1 MLSRIFTLCN
11 PELRRWRIGL
21 SAVAALLAVLTGVG
35 IDAAPVWAQVA
46 DPEGSR
52 IVWACWRTGDGSSS
66 SGGSN
71 SGNWKSPGWGYGR
84 GYVIEGK
91 ELAYSA
97 VGSRGWEVE
106 NRDQS
111 LPDGEYFAYY
121 SSLREFMDYTFF
133 VHVPENAADVARSGT
148 TVSDI
153 ARNDVRR
160 RLMLRLLVPGM
171 NDDSGACGGPDGDH
185 LECDYEGA
193 LTGHWLGGASDT
205 REEFL
210 KQRLVM
216 SQRGENFYGEETL
229 VGVSASWED
238 LDSTDGGAAVDHAA
252 IVSQQLAG
260 QQDFDLTTQGYITG
274 GSERALT
281 TDEEIVQ
288 TVTVTTDTRCSGGQ
302 SCTSHTSSSS
312 GFQTRD
318 TTDVTVETVDQE
330 VLRQNRTPDGVNP
343 NRLGPGGQPV
353 AVGREGPGIYNLDER
368 AGRQEGFSDFDYSD
382 TNSDVLYVE
391 LALDP
396 TYREDFVWEAGDYFN
411 QEVTLRSFGGMP
423 WAYRGYG
430 PNLSVSPEDFY
441 PLVGGHTERGVQDT
455 LGIFPSGSYGWRV
468 PFLES
473 LNGTNDDVAHI
484 RWPVNFADLNW
495 YLYEVTTER
504 GDQSWLRMLHP
515 RAQERMVEGGYVRGG
530 PVPDGGDYPQDYPG
544 TCSYRDD
551 LEGRDVV
558 CGTTSSG
565 GNFTEEA
572 FGVNHFFLP
581 FDRASDVVA
590 GTDATPLLSSAQLR
604 RAGVATPLDAEATQ
618 RRDLTHFGFTISDQ
632 SPLPA
637 AALEEGANVGF
648 RYALPGRQR
657 SNSPGFAA
665 SPGVPAAAA
674 GRWPY
679 QDNRVDY
686 LRNWPAHNLV
696 PDRGHLLV
704 VTYYESYR
712 QDGEELT
719 VKIDIP
725 FGDDKRV
732 EYPKRSLRKVLCRI
746 YVPPIGVTSAEQEGI
761 WLWSWFKDKG
771 GEVIE
776 LGTDVMAR
784 IVLVTLRS
792 LLDVSQSIV
801 GGSARVACT
810 GMAYLDQAVR
820 LEVGGGSEPVKP
832 TATYGVLRL
841 SEVEA
846 NRNDGLGRCRRIS
859 EREEIACD
867 FDGSVVFRRNCST
880 LPTIQPYLRSVDFV
894 TPNKS
899 VSYTEYTSL
908 SQTVGTDSGRSLR
921 QNGYSYED
929 AQGRTQFAVEVPR
942 VFLPSYSIG
951 DGNVAL
957 QPNSKGLAR
966 VEIGWNFLH
975 TGDNPVPVA
984 EIDGVVVELW
994 LDPKVDPAVTGEDV
1008 YRFFLPRAIEREYR
1022 DNTDGGRIK
1031 RRFYPVDS
1039 FSFGALGYY
1048 DEDEAGGPG
1057 AVPSTPLVQVAEPRR
1072 YVTGDFVDQ
1081 AGSRLIVASGQAIQ
1095 DAPNFE
1101 RFLENLPVAP
1111 GFRYRIGVRAFEHDP
1126 IGGLVY
1132 GPSGTVLVVDGDR
1145 AACLDEESDENTVY
1159 HVPRD
1164 DDWHLARQLYD
1175 CDGSSTLGSARR
1187 PGAVDVARLGEY
1199 GLLSPLQMDI
1209 CKDLFSTTPPGFTWD
1224 NPVVKQVW
1232 SLAWVL
1238 AGGVLFVLLVW
1249 QGLRMTYDWWI
1260 DPSPSTGFRELVP
1273 RFLLAFSLASVSLY
1287 ICQLVLILA
1296 ADATCFVAQHTGIT
1310 MWGMWGTTMGGMFEG
1325 YVAWSEQLIGELD
1338 ERSLDNGG
1346 VGSVIRGIL
1355 LALGMFL
1362 VMIVFIV
1369 VLLYFFVKVAIAML
1383 LRLALLAVLCA
1394 LSPMAFAMYASEST
1408 AHWTRTWVS
1417 MFLGVTFQQVVTLVV
1432 IFLGGQFMGNFLQE
1446 GDGTNFTLMIV
1457 SLVLSVLILGL
1468 ADKVPDLVN
1477 PSGRGLFSSA
1487 GTALKMGTGAAV
1499 VGGFGLASLGGGL
1512 VGGAALGA
1520 ARGAT
1525 VGARNTYGGISGFVT
1540 GFRGGAQGT
1549 SGGDGGG
1556 DDGSGGGGSAPSG
1569 GGPGASPAAGGSGG
1583 TNVSPAAG
1591 GSSGG
1596 GWGAGLR
1603 GARAGFMGGS
1613 GQSSGEES
1621 PGGQGSGSQA
1631 AAGQSSGGGSSG
1643 RGGQP
1648 SVGRRLVES
1657 NPVTG
1662 VAAGAIGGALSGLR
1676 RGAVAGIQRGQSMNN
1691 RFENVARGHFLYR
1704 HRGVQDDAAARMERQ
1719 QRLRQQQPAAAQD
1732 FSQGFASRLAEAM
1745 VEAHDKAAARQA
1757 AAHQG
1762 NAP

>member
-1 MLSRIFTLCN
+1 M
-11 PELRRWRIGL
+11 RRRIGL
-21 SAVAALLAVLTGVG
+21 LAVAALLAVFAGMSV
-35 IDAAPVWAQVA
+35 DAAPVWAQVA

-52 IVWACWRTGDGSSS
+52 IVWACWRTGDV
-66 SGGSN
+66 SGLVDSN
-71 SGNWKSPGWGYGR
+71 AYGWRSPGWGYRR
-84 GYVIEGK
+84 GFAVEGG
-91 ELAYSA
+91 ELTYST
-97 VGSRGWEVE
+97 RGVRRQVVE
-106 NRDQS
+106 NPVLS
-111 LPDGEYFAYY
+111 LPQGQEYAFYD
-121 SSLREFMDYTFF
+121 SLRDFLDYTFF
-133 VHVPENAADVARSGT
+133 VHIPADTASVDRVGFDA
-148 TVSDI
+148 SDI
-153 ARNDVRR
+153 AKNDVRR
-160 RLMLRLLVPGM
+160 RLMLRLLVPGS
-171 NDDSGACGGPDGDH
+171 NNATAACGSSVPLRSDYMVDDH
-185 LECDYEGA
+185 LGCDYEDAIPDHGLSRDLA
-193 LTGHWLGGASDT
+193 D
-205 REEFL
+205 FL
-210 KQRLVM
+210 AQRWVM
-216 SQRGENFYGEETL
+216 SRLGETNYGEAVIT
-229 VGVSASWED
+229 GVTASWED

-343 NRLGPGGQPV
+343 NRLGPDGSLV
-353 AVGREGPGIYNLDER
+353 DVGREGPDAYSLDER
-368 AGRQEGFSDFDYSD
+368 QGRQEGFVDFDYSD
-382 TNSDVLYVE
+382 TNSDALYVE
-391 LALDP
+391 LVLNP
-396 TYREDFVWEAGDYFN
+396 LYREDFLWEAGSAFDG
-411 QEVTLRSFGGMP
+411 EVVLNSFGRNP
-423 WAYRGYG
+423 WTYRGYG
-430 PNLSVSPEDFY
+430 ANLDIHTRHLKPMQ
-441 PLVGGHTERGVQDT
+441 GGSTQKPVFTDT
-455 LGIFPSGSYGWRV
+455 GGIFTSGSSGYRV
-468 PFLES
+468 PFLET
-473 LNGTNDDVAHI
+473 LNGSNGDLAHI
-484 RWPVNFADLNW
+484 RWPVNFADLHW
-495 YLYEVTTER
+495 YLYEVTPER
-504 GDQSWLRMLHP
+504 GDQGWLRLLHP
-515 RAQERMVEGGYVRGG
+515 KAQERVAAGGYVLA
-530 PVPDGGDYPQDYPG
+530 GDFPEDYDG

-551 LEGRDVV
+551 IPGRDVV
-558 CGTTSSG
+558 CGKTAG
-565 GNFTEEA
+565 GSFSEED
-572 FGVNHFFLP
+572 FDRNHFFFP
-581 FDRASDVVA
+581 FDRDASVTGA
-590 GTDATPLLSSAQLR
+590 ATPLLSSALLR
-604 RAGVATPLDAEATQ
+604 RAGVATPLDAEVSGRRRMLTQ
-618 RRDLTHFGFTISDQ
+618 FGFTISDQ

-637 AALEEGANVGF
+637 AALEEGSYVGM
-648 RYALPGRQR
+648 RYAVPGRQ
-657 SNSPGFAA
+657 SGTGFAA
-665 SPGVPAAAA
+665 SDGVPAVAAA
-674 GRWPY
+674 RWPY
-679 QDNRVDY
+679 QDNRVEY
-686 LRNWPAHNLV
+686 LRNWPAENLV

-712 QDGEELT
+712 QDGQELQ
-719 VKIDIP
+719 VKLDVGY
-725 FGDDKRV
+725 FGRDKQV
-732 EYPKRSLRKVLCRI
+732 EYPKRMLRKVLCRI
-746 YVPPIGVTSAEQEGI
+746 YIPPIGVTSAEQEGI
-761 WLWSWFKDKG
+761 WGWSWFTDKA
-771 GEVIE
+771 GEV
-776 LGTDVMAR
+776 LDWGSDVMGR
-784 IVLVTLRS
+784 IVVVALRS
-792 LLDVSQSIV
+792 TLDVAQSIV
-801 GGSARVACT
+801 GGSARVACS
-810 GMAYLDQAVR
+810 GMTYLDQAVR
-820 LEVGGGSEPVKP
+820 LEVGGDSEPIRP
-832 TATYGVLRL
+832 TATHGALRL

-846 NRNDGLGRCRRIS
+846 NRNTGLGRCRSIS
-859 EREEIACD
+859 EREDLACD
-867 FDGSVVFRRNCST
+867 FDGSVVFRQNCGS
-880 LPTIQPYLRSVDFV
+880 LPEVQPYIRSVDFV
-894 TPNKS
+894 TPEKP
-899 VSYTEYTSL
+899 VPYTEYGLL
-908 SQTVGTDSGRSLR
+908 SQEVLADAGVPIGL
-921 QNGYSYED
+921 NGYSYGLD
-929 AQGRTQFAVEVPR
+929 QGQTRFVERLDR
-942 VFLPSYSIG
+942 VFRPSYEIG
-951 DGNVAL
+951 DGAVRLEPDN
-957 QPNSKGLAR
+957 KGLSR
-966 VEIGWNFLH
+966 VEIAWNFSH
-975 TGDNPVPVA
+975 TGDNPVPIG
-984 EIDGVVVELW
+984 EIDGIVVEVW
-994 LDPKVDPAVTGEDV
+994 PDPKVDPAATGEDP
-1008 YRFFLPRAIEREYR
+1008 YRFFLPRAVEQSY
-1022 DNTDGGRIK
+1022 TDTTSGTART
-1031 RRFYPVDS
+1031 RTAYYPVDS

-1048 DEDEAGGPG
+1048 DEDEAWAGSI
-1057 AVPSTPLVQVAEPRR
+1057 PSTPLVQVAEPRR
-1072 YVTGDFVDQ
+1072 YVNGDYIDQ
-1081 AGSRLIVASGQAIQ
+1081 PGSTLVVASGRAI
-1095 DAPNFE
+1095 DDSPNFVA
-1101 RFLENLPVAP
+1101 FMENLPVAP
-1111 GFRYRIGVRAFEHDP
+1111 GFRHRISVRAFEHDP

-1325 YVAWSEQLIGELD
+1325 YMAWSEQLIGELD
-1338 ERSLDNGG
+1338 ERDGTRIE
-1346 VGSVIRGIL
+1346 SVIRGIL

-1408 AHWTRTWVS
+1408 AHWTKTWVS

-1477 PSGRGLFSSA
+1477 PSGRGLFGSA
-1487 GTALKMGTGAAV
+1487 GTALRMGAGAAV

-1525 VGARNTYGGISGFVT
+1525 TGARNTYGGISGFVT

-1549 SGGDGGG
+1549 SSGEGGGG
-1556 DDGSGGGGSAPSG
+1556 DDGSSGGGGGSAPSG
-1569 GGPGASPAAGGSGG
+1569 GGPGASPVSGG
-1583 TNVSPAAG
+1583 GGPNVSPAAG

-1745 VEAHDKAAARQA
+1745 VEAQDKAAARQA
-1757 AAHQG
+1757 AAQQQG
-1762 NAP
+1762 SSP